1 MSVVSING
9 GRIGFGDSILIE
21 GIAASVHPA
30 QRIGLVGPNGSGKTT
45 LLRAISGDFTLD
57 AGSVQLKRG
66 ARIGILRQSY
76 GGLESG
82 ADSRTLYEEM
92 EEATAEID
100 ALSERISELST
111 MLATGGLGDEAK
123 ALLLGK
129 LGSAQ
134 HRFEVMGGYERDFT
148 IRRVLAGV
156 GFSPEQY
163 GQQIST
169 MSGGQRQKALLARLL
184 LEKPDLLLLDEPS
197 NHLDLDGR
205 KFLED
210 FLLASPSAVI
220 VVSHDRYFLNRVAQ
234 YVWEIDAEKLISY
247 RGNYD
252 AFRRQRLERI
262 ARQREAYE
270 AQREYIERT
279 QEYIRRNIA
288 GQNTR
293 QAQGRRKLLARL
305 SRMDAVKDEKTLKLS
320 LSPAGRTGEEAL
332 RVESVTHGFGGKHL
346 FEGVGFS
353 VSRGD
358 KLGIIGPNGC
368 GKSTLLSIIAKKLKP
383 LTGKVTHGAN
393 VQPGYLAQES
403 GDITPGL
410 SVMDEM
416 RKAAPGLDNPALRSY
431 LAKFLFCGED
441 VSKIASELSGGEK
454 RRLALAKLLYLR
466 PNLLLLD
473 EPTNHFDIPSFEM
486 LEAALSEFAGTVIL
500 VSHDRTLLDAVA
512 TKILAFTPDGAQMCE
527 GNYTDYLAAS
537 RGEDESVKV
546 ESVEESNARGAR
558 DTGGAA
564 AGGAGLGSGEGS
576 ELTLP
581 DALTAEAGGLPEKKP
596 ARRSQ
601 ELERQKRKERME
613 RRAAEIESKIA
624 DEEGKYGALV
634 GKMSDPEIAADYERL
649 GALTAEIEA
658 VERELARLY
667 GELEEETDK
676 I

>member
-21 GIAASVHPA
+21 GIAAAVHTA
-30 QRIGLVGPNGSGKTT
+30 QRVGLVGPNGSGKTT
-45 LLRAISGDFTLD
+45 LLRAISGEFPLD
-57 AGSVQLKRG
+57 AGKVQLKRG

-76 GGLESG
+76 GGLDGGTE
-82 ADSRTLYEEM
+82 SRTLYEEM

-111 MLATGGLGDEAK
+111 MLATGGLGEEEK
-123 ALLLGK
+123 SHLLGR

-163 GQQIST
+163 SQSIST

-184 LEKPDLLLLDEPS
+184 LERPDLLLLDEPS

-234 YVWEIDAEKLISY
+234 YVWEIDAEKLYSY

-252 AFRRQRLERI
+252 AFRKQRLERI

-279 QEYIRRNIA
+279 EEYIRRNIA

-305 SRMDAVKDEKTLKLS
+305 SRVDAVKEGKTMKLS
-320 LSPAGRTGEEAL
+320 LSPAGRTGEEAV
-332 RVESVTHGFGGKHL
+332 RVESVTHGFGGAPL
-346 FEGVGFS
+346 FEGVSFP
-353 VSRGD
+353 VIRGD

-383 LTGKVTHGAN
+383 VAGKVVHGAN
-393 VQPGYLAQES
+393 VQPGLLTQES
-403 GDITPGL
+403 ADVTPGL
-410 SVMDEM
+410 TVMDEM

-441 VSKIASELSGGEK
+441 VTKIAAELSGGEK
-454 RRLALAKLLYLR
+454 RRLALAKLLYTR

-486 LEAALSEFAGTVIL
+486 LEAALSDFPGTVIL

-512 TKILAFTPDGAQMCE
+512 TKILAFTPEGAQMCE
-527 GNYTDYLAAS
+527 GNYTDWLAAT
-537 RGEDESVKV
+537 RGEDETVKV
-546 ESVEESNARGAR
+546 EGVEGASAQDGRETVQR
-558 DTGGAA
+558 DPAIQGGEA
-564 AGGAGLGSGEGS
+564 AGHG
-576 ELTLP
+576 
-581 DALTAEAGGLPEKKP
+581 AEAGADEAGKM
-596 ARRSQ
+596 RRSP
-601 ELERQKRKERME
+601 ELERKKRKERME
-613 RRAAEIESKIA
+613 KRAAEIEAKIA
-624 DEEGKYGALV
+624 EAEAGYSVLIS
-634 GKMSDPEIAADYERL
+634 KMSEPDVAANYEQL

-658 VERELARLY
+658 AEAKIARLY
-667 GELEEETDK
+667 AELEETMGA
-676 I
+676 